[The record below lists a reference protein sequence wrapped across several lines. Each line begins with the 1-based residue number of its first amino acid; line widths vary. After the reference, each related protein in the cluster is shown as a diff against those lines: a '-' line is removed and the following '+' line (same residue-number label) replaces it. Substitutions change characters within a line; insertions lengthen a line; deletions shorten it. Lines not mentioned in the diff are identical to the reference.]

1 MQIGRL
7 KYLYQDL
14 HSILSPL
21 LPSNHPIIITIS
33 LPLSPTSAP
42 LRSTVTHLRE
52 IIHSLRERCAPS
64 RDSQVDALMSE
75 LDGASNPASDLA
87 RIIVDVVKALMSL
100 AQEMKDDLSQFVL
113 GSMDEQQLHEI
124 VVVQAAASERGL
136 VSQLWRP
143 SSVQQLWRHWLE
155 EPRVETTKPYSSV
168 KERFVYR
175 LMRALGEN
183 EPVFCNLPTV
193 TVDASTLTVERGPSS
208 PPLTQLNPL
217 DGNSLPPPMFLSAT
231 SLLLLQNYLQAL
243 VIAASLQSLVR
254 LPHRPVTTDSAA
266 PGAHAPSAGDFSA
279 RIWTLL
285 KTEIEG
291 KQDPDSLKVINLADE
306 VVRVRRSCGGAVDA
320 DEEAKLRAA
329 VDRTLQ
335 FQDPVFQLLQRR
347 LIRGIAEALAQPLAA
362 AEHQATPVRMR
373 AGRSTDSAR
382 RPARPLMSLGLS
394 TQVPTKNDGNAMQPI
409 TVKGFEDPVLVSAVG
424 EIAAQVRDCVDWV
437 EYVWSDLF
445 EAGEHTSR

>member
-1 MQIGRL
+1 M
-7 KYLYQDL
+7 
-14 HSILSPL
+14 
-21 LPSNHPIIITIS
+21 N
-33 LPLSPTSAP
+33 
-42 LRSTVTHLRE
+42 
-52 IIHSLRERCAPS
+52 
-64 RDSQVDALMSE
+64 E

-87 RIIVDVVKALMSL
+87 RIVVDVVKALMNL

-136 VSQLWRP
+136 VSQLWPP
-143 SSVQQLWRHWLE
+143 SRLQQLWKHWLE
-155 EPRVETTKPYSSV
+155 EPRVETIKPHPSSV

-183 EPVFCNLPTV
+183 EPVFCDLPTV
-193 TVDASTLTVERGPSS
+193 TVDAFTSAAERGRPPSPSAQSNS
-208 PPLTQLNPL
+208 P
-217 DGNSLPPPMFLSAT
+217 DGNSLPPPMFFSAT

-254 LPHRPVTTDSAA
+254 LPHRPVVADST
-266 PGAHAPSAGDFSA
+266 AHSSGDFSA

-285 KTEIEG
+285 KTEVEG
-291 KQDPDSLKVINLADE
+291 KQDADSIKVINLADE

-320 DEEAKLRAA
+320 DEETKLRAA

-335 FQDPVFQLLQRR
+335 FRDPVFQLLQRR
-347 LIRGIAEALAQPLAA
+347 LIRGIAEALAQPLAT

-373 AGRSTDSAR
+373 AGRSIDSAR
-382 RPARPLMSLGLS
+382 KPARPLMSLGLS
-394 TQVPTKNDGNAMQPI
+394 TQVPIKNDGGAMQPI

-424 EIAAQVRDCVDWV
+424 EIAAKVRDYVEWV

-445 EAGEHTSR
+445 EEAGEPTSR